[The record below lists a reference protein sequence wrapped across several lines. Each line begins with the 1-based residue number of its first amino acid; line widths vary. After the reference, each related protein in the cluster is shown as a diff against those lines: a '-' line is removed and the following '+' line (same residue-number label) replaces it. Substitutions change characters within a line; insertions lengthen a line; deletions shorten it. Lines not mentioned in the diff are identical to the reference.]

1 MKLTKITNRIKLEF
15 YVPQRNKAKA
25 SVGYHRAFAKYLE
38 EKSIKKQTSRRRAE
52 IEYNYHMAGSWQLK
66 LEELN
71 SKIEGIQ
78 REG

>member
-25 SVGYHRAFAKYLE
+25 SVGYHRSFAKYLE
-38 EKSIKKQTSRRRAE
+38 EKSVKKHSSRQQAE
-52 IEYNYHMAGSWQLK
+52 IDYNHHMANSWELK

-71 SKIEGIQ
+71 SKIEELE
-78 REG
+78 RS